1 MDNASP
7 TKPYLILAA
16 ICGLVSVVI
25 VFASLAAIASLAGPA
40 ELGISTA
47 ALFGVTAMASVPA
60 FMGIGIANCM
70 SRARE

>member
-7 TKPYLILAA
+7 TRPYLILTAICGSVSIVIVGFALAA
-16 ICGLVSVVI
+16 ICT
-25 VFASLAAIASLAGPA
+25 LAGPA

-47 ALFGVTAMASVPA
+47 ALFGVAAMASVPA
-60 FMGIGIANCM
+60 LMGIGIANCM